1 MGYIVRGRRRA
12 RSRQLGEINWTP
24 SAVRSTSRT
33 VAELVMDVTAALAGE
48 TAKPADRVK
57 APMVVKA
64 YVLRF
69 MTRSSLI
76 SRRVAFVRRQRL
88 RTLANSWLSSFTHA

>member
-1 MGYIVRGRRRA
+1 M
-12 RSRQLGEINWTP
+12 
-24 SAVRSTSRT
+24 SRT
-33 VAELVMDVTAALAGE
+33 VDELVTDLTAALAGE

-69 MTRSSLI
+69 KARSPFL
-76 SRRVAFVRRQRL
+76 
-88 RTLANSWLSSFTHA
+88 N